1 MGSSSGISA
10 SIITNIKGKMYR
22 SLFIRCVVI
31 VGVPILDQDLISN
44 LQGIKI
50 LIKLELNFD
59 EGGIEF
65 Q

>member
-1 MGSSSGISA
+1 
-10 SIITNIKGKMYR
+10 MYR